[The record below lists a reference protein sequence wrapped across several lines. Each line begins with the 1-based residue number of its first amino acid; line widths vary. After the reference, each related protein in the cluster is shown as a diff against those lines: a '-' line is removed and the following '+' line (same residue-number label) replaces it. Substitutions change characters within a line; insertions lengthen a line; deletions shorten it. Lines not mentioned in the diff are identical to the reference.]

1 MFAMPG
7 WLPSYIVAE
16 TIVRRLAGTEFGFRE
31 HHQLD
36 EFALGFPKHTLH
48 CDDRLRAGRSAAVYR
63 FPCFSAGMASR
74 TLVRVSRFARLLP

>member
-1 MFAMPG
+1 
-7 WLPSYIVAE
+7 
-16 TIVRRLAGTEFGFRE
+16 VRRLAGTEFGFRE

-63 FPCFSAGMASR
+63 FPCFSAGVASR